1 MASDQELRTLIK
13 TIVTDQRAAR
23 RVMAGMTMAISE
35 LASEQ
40 SLDISDEQAKDV
52 ARSMLGWRT
61 SPGRTQHQRASRF
74 LSKVTS
80 RPVRSLGHRLVS
92 RPSPA
97 IVFCVAALLWHCRFI
112 NPLRD
117 KLPS

>member
-13 TIVTDQRAAR
+13 TFVTDQRAAR

-52 ARSMLGWRT
+52 ARSLLGSRLADIAWPDAT
-61 SPGRTQHQRASRF
+61 STSFEIPIQR
-74 LSKVTS
+74 
-80 RPVRSLGHRLVS
+80 
-92 RPSPA
+92 
-97 IVFCVAALLWHCRFI
+97 
-112 NPLRD
+112 D
-117 KLPS
+117 E

>member
-1 MASDQELRTLIK
+1 MASDQELRTPIK

-52 ARSMLGWRT
+52 ARSMLGSRLADIAWPDAT
-61 SPGRTQHQRASRF
+61 S
-74 LSKVTS
+74 TS
-80 RPVRSLGHRLVS
+80 FEIPVQS
-92 RPSPA
+92 
-97 IVFCVAALLWHCRFI
+97 
-112 NPLRD
+112 D
-117 KLPS
+117 E

>member
-13 TIVTDQRAAR
+13 TFVTDQRAAR

-52 ARSMLGWRT
+52 ARSLLG
-61 SPGRTQHQRASRF
+61 S
-74 LSKVTS
+74 
-80 RPVRSLGHRLVS
+80 RLVVS
-92 RPSPA
+92 FPSYSPV
-97 IVFCVAALLWHCRFI
+97 IMFI
-112 NPLRD
+112 KIIN
-117 KLPS
+117 

>member
-13 TIVTDQRAAR
+13 TFVTDQRAAR

-52 ARSMLGWRT
+52 ARSLLGSRLADIAWPDAT
-61 SPGRTQHQRASRF
+61 STSFEIAIQR
-74 LSKVTS
+74 
-80 RPVRSLGHRLVS
+80 
-92 RPSPA
+92 
-97 IVFCVAALLWHCRFI
+97 
-112 NPLRD
+112 D
-117 KLPS
+117 E

>member
-13 TIVTDQRAAR
+13 TVVTDHRAAR

-52 ARSMLGWRT
+52 ARSLLGSRLADIAWPDAAST
-61 SPGRTQHQRASRF
+61 SFEIPIQR
-74 LSKVTS
+74 
-80 RPVRSLGHRLVS
+80 GE
-92 RPSPA
+92 
-97 IVFCVAALLWHCRFI
+97 
-112 NPLRD
+112 
-117 KLPS
+117 